1 MFHRIPAHVVN
12 GFTVALGIALIQALL
27 QLAHGPRA
35 AALAL
40 TGAICASLPDLPLR
54 PERSWRRVLA
64 GGLLGLAAAALM
76 LALRGDARATAAGIA
91 AIAFVAMMLLGFG
104 PRAGPASFSAVLAL
118 VFTMG
123 LPDGEPAAGVL
134 GWQAVGVA
142 AYLVWAWAA
151 SGLLQ
156 PLWRRLALGAAL
168 DAGAGLLR
176 SRSALVLPDATGRA
190 GEDADDKAL
199 RAWIRAE
206 ARLAERV
213 QSARDLLFAARSS
226 PAQQRQ
232 VAVLLRLID
241 LRDLLLASALE
252 ADRQRRDP
260 AAQTLR
266 GRWAARLLLL
276 AGGLQDSRASLL
288 GRDTPQRPLQG
299 DALAADGAAATGAEA
314 GAPPAALVQAIEQRL
329 TYMADELRRIDALV
343 RGVAAPA
350 VPAVLD
356 AKRLLAFVAPEG
368 WPLKALR
375 PHLRLASPVL
385 RHALRAAAAFAAA
398 YGIALAL
405 PWAAH
410 PQWLVLSVAVVLR
423 LTYDQTVARRNLRI
437 AGTMIGCLVVL
448 ALSYVESAPLLALA
462 FSVAIGLAHGFV
474 VERYLL
480 TAIAGTVMALLQAHL
495 LEPTA
500 GFPIAERLADTLIG
514 AALAWAFSY
523 VLPAWERSTL
533 PAAIARMLDALRAY
547 AALVLVCPPPATAQ
561 PAAAAESAAAQ
572 AMAMAATTGADPLA
586 DPLAASQ
593 SAAVSMVQRM
603 ARRQAYDMLGA
614 LSASLQ
620 RSAAEPARVR
630 PDLRPLAALLDQAQ
644 RLMAHLSMLRL
655 LLPHAD
661 PQQLR
666 AAIEGA
672 AADVDAA
679 LAPLAHS
686 ATLPQDVAAPDALP
700 VSAWPEPPPQP
711 PGPATLQPWLD
722 WRLGVARTNA
732 AELRRTAHRAL
743 ALLRR

>member
-76 LALRGDARATAAGIA
+76 LALRGDAWATAAGIA

-679 LAPLAHS
+679 LAPLARS
-686 ATLPQDVAAPDALP
+686 ATLPQHVAAPDALP
-700 VSAWPEPPPQP
+700 AGAWPEPPPQP

-722 WRLGVARTNA
+722 WRLCVARTNA

-743 ALLRR
+743 APLRR

>member
-1 MFHRIPAHVVN
+1 
-12 GFTVALGIALIQALL
+12 
-27 QLAHGPRA
+27 
-35 AALAL
+35 
-40 TGAICASLPDLPLR
+40 
-54 PERSWRRVLA
+54 
-64 GGLLGLAAAALM
+64 
-76 LALRGDARATAAGIA
+76 
-91 AIAFVAMMLLGFG
+91 
-104 PRAGPASFSAVLAL
+104 
-118 VFTMG
+118 
-123 LPDGEPAAGVL
+123 
-134 GWQAVGVA
+134 
-142 AYLVWAWAA
+142 
-151 SGLLQ
+151 
-156 PLWRRLALGAAL
+156 
-168 DAGAGLLR
+168 
-176 SRSALVLPDATGRA
+176 
-190 GEDADDKAL
+190 
-199 RAWIRAE
+199 
-206 ARLAERV
+206 
-213 QSARDLLFAARSS
+213 
-226 PAQQRQ
+226 
-232 VAVLLRLID
+232 
-241 LRDLLLASALE
+241 
-252 ADRQRRDP
+252 
-260 AAQTLR
+260 
-266 GRWAARLLLL
+266 
-276 AGGLQDSRASLL
+276 LL

-299 DALAADGAAATGAEA
+299 DALAADGAAAAGAEGGAKPAAAGAEA
-314 GAPPAALVQAIEQRL
+314 GAKSSAAGAETGAPPAALVQAIEQRL

-547 AALVLVCPPPATAQ
+547 AALVLVCPPPAAAPAAAATETAAAPAAAATETAAAPAAAATETAAAPAAAATETATAPVVAATETAGAQ
-561 PAAAAESAAAQ
+561 PAAAAASAAAQ

-593 SAAVSMVQRM
+593 SAAVSMAQRL

-679 LAPLAHS
+679 LAPLARS
-686 ATLPQDVAAPDALP
+686 ATLPQHVAAPDALP
-700 VSAWPEPPPQP
+700 AGAWPEPPPQP

-722 WRLGVARTNA
+722 WRLCVARTNA

-743 ALLRR
+743 APLRPSAPTTSSSSANCARCSTCPRPIRRARTRATTPTSSSAA